1 MKTIKKLINAFWS
14 NVELLNSL
22 YPGYIQ
28 MSDFSYYPA
37 VQVYPYQKGY
47 EYES

>member
-1 MKTIKKLINAFWS
+1 MKTINKVITALRDSI
-14 NVELLNSL
+14 ELFNSL

-37 VQVYPYQKGY
+37 VQVYPC
-47 EYES
+47 